1 MEEGDEDLSTLS
13 IACEEEYKLPL
24 LRAAKEATGDLTLLA
39 SPWSPP
45 AYMKTNGSM
54 NGGGKL
60 KPSCRKL
67 WADYIA
73 AYLSAYREKGFA
85 HDFLTI
91 QNEPKAV
98 QRWDSCIYTPQ
109 EEREFAED
117 YLAVR
122 AEREKASR

>member
-13 IACEEEYKLPL
+13 IACEEEYQLPL

-45 AYMKTNGSM
+45 AHREANRSM
-54 NGGGKL
+54 DGGGKL

-117 YLAVR
+117 YLAGR